1 MLNDQQWLRQGQRPS
16 KLDCEW
22 VVGGSIAGDKECAGD
37 FSFIISQ
44 FYLSFIRVLV
54 AWLAHIAMMGRVGGW
69 ALFNAMFVHGV
80 PWYKFQYILI
90 IILIVPHDEL

>member
-1 MLNDQQWLRQGQRPS
+1 MQGQRPL

-22 VVGGSIAGDKECAGD
+22 VAQLGTKSLQET
-37 FSFIISQ
+37 FRIISQ
-44 FYLSFIRVLV
+44 FYLSFIWILSDWPDWTRLQ
-54 AWLAHIAMMGRVGGW
+54 WWGREGW
-69 ALFNAMFVHGV
+69 ALFNAMFVAGV